1 MTMFLNHL
9 YFLKLTLGDT
19 SVGRVKCQLSVLFI
33 CSEESPRLKQNVSL
47 KVQCRHFEVVG
58 QTFRLERVTGLDH
71 SHCIWRPRPISCLFI
86 LSGRLVLTSSPDN
99 HDQPVTGCKDKVYNI
114 LCICLNTSVCVYLI
128 VIL

>member
-33 CSEESPRLKQNVSL
+33 CPEESPGLKQNVSL
-47 KVQCRHFEVVG
+47 KVQCQHFEVVG

-71 SHCIWRPRPISCLFI
+71 SHTVF
-86 LSGRLVLTSSPDN
+86 GGPDE
-99 HDQPVTGCKDKVYNI
+99 
-114 LCICLNTSVCVYLI
+114 
-128 VIL
+128 